1 MIQRVNKRETRFFTY
16 NLPLFSLFL
25 WQFDRIFVLLP
36 SSFDTA
42 PVVSGV
48 ALHYQRKIQ

>member
-1 MIQRVNKRETRFFTY
+1 MESVNLRKMRFFTY
-16 NLPLFSLFL
+16 NLPLFHLFF
-25 WQFDRIFVLLP
+25 WQFDRKFVLLP